1 MKTNLPMSTPKTL
14 RQRSFTL
21 IELLV
26 VIAIIAILAAMLLP
40 ALSKAREKARSI
52 SCVNSLKQVMLDT
65 TMYLNDYNNNL
76 VYWAS
81 HGPWSYFVY
90 GKHVTKSDKSYYC
103 PSLGQLTD
111 NNVEWNTYGIMVPSE
126 SSTTESLPGS
136 WRSWVGV
143 GSYPAQMLCLGKAK
157 TPSATP
163 VVVDSTADAG
173 NNAWTCNG
181 ARVSS
186 GNMSDFV
193 LAHGTTGNMACLDG
207 HVESDNGSH
216 FATYLK
222 DIYKDAGQ
230 NDVAIYFRNN
240 AKTRLSR

>member
-1 MKTNLPMSTPKTL
+1 MKTNLPMSTPKPL

-76 VYWAS
+76 IYWAS
-81 HGPWSYFVY
+81 NGPWSYFVY
-90 GKHVTKSDKSYYC
+90 GKHVTKKDKSYYC

-111 NNVEWNTYGIMVPSE
+111 NNVEWNT
-126 SSTTESLPGS
+126 S

-143 GSYPAQMLCLGKAK
+143 GAYAAQMICLGKAK